1 LSGRGWTVL
10 SGPDG
15 NRHLRHPDG
24 AYGADVH
31 ADAVPDRATSL
42 ADVESELAAL
52 RARVAELE
60 ADNAHLRGLL
70 RLSPDN
76 ARRPGGA
83 QTAMF
88 EAAPGSVTTASSSEA
103 KVAFYRA
110 LFRSREDVYAVRWDN
125 DHTGRGGW
133 MPAVRGGFRKGVRPA
148 DRDHLPLTEEVLTR
162 HLSGDLEIGL
172 YPLLDDDRCHWLAT
186 DFDGPTAI
194 LDALAYLKA
203 GRAQGASAAVEL
215 SRSGVGAHVWVFFTD
230 AVPAAQA
237 RQLGT
242 ALLREAMTMSGRM
255 NLASYDRLFPPRTC
269 CRMVGSATSSRPRCR
284 GGVGAGGPPCS

>member
-1 LSGRGWTVL
+1 MSDRLSRRCWTVL
-10 SGPDG
+10 SGPYG
-15 NRHLRHPDG
+15 NGHLRHPDG

-31 ADAVPDRATSL
+31 AYEVPDRATSL
-42 ADVESELAAL
+42 ADVESELSAL

-76 ARRPGGA
+76 ARRPSGA

-88 EAAPGSVTTASSSEA
+88 EAAPGSVTTASAPEA

-125 DHTGRGGW
+125 DRTGRGGW

-172 YPLLDDDRCHWLAT
+172 YPLLDDDRCHWLAA
-186 DFDGPTAI
+186 DFDGPTTG
-194 LDALAYLKA
+194 L
-203 GRAQGASAAVEL
+203 
-215 SRSGVGAHVWVFFTD
+215 
-230 AVPAAQA
+230 
-237 RQLGT
+237 
-242 ALLREAMTMSGRM
+242 
-255 NLASYDRLFPPRTC
+255 
-269 CRMVGSATSSRPRCR
+269 
-284 GGVGAGGPPCS
+284 